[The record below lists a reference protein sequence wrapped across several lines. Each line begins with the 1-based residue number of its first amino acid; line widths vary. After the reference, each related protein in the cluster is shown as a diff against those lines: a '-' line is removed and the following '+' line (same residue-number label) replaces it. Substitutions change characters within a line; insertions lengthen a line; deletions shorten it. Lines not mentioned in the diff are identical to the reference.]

1 MLSTVFAKDM
11 DVSEK
16 SRKLNEV
23 YNIEMDDVLMTGL
36 KGISM
41 TMEEEYREYLIN
53 EGRKKGFEE
62 GKQEGNLEGRN
73 QTLSEIIEELSIK
86 VRLAM
91 DHGMSV
97 EDAMEFV
104 PDSIYEDVR
113 KRVEAAQ

>member
-1 MLSTVFAKDM
+1 M

-53 EGRKKGFEE
+53 EGMKKGFEE
-62 GKQEGNLEGRN
+62 GRQEGRD
-73 QTLSEIIEELSIK
+73 QILSEIIEESIAK
-86 VRLAM
+86 VRSAM
-91 DHGMSV
+91 DRGMSM
-97 EDAMEFV
+97 EDAMQIV

-113 KRVEAAQ
+113 KRLEAAQ